1 MKKKN
6 KIATTIVTAAG
17 ALSAAAQEQAPARKR
32 PEQLI
37 SGLGSTNEVTSA
49 AAYESAPEYGASA
62 VRPLG
67 FTMASRDLEQ
77 GRRCKRALL
86 KIVHHAGRPSAASE
100 AAAVETK
107 LMPLLTKNQLPVQVR
122 RELLWMLTEIGGTR
136 SVEAIAPLL
145 TDKDL
150 REDARCALI
159 RLPYPTALAALKTA
173 FTNAPEDFK
182 PALADALR
190 VRGEAVDGC
199 PSRKLT
205 PVAQT
210 SVQAL
215 KEKR

>member
-1 MKKKN
+1 MKKEN
-6 KIATTIVTAAG
+6 KISMGITAVG
-17 ALSAAAQEQAPARKR
+17 AAVSAAAQEQATMRKP

-37 SGLGSTNEVTSA
+37 SALGSTNEVVSA
-49 AAYESAPEYGASA
+49 SACESAPEYGATA

-67 FTMASRDLEQ
+67 FTMASRDIEQ

-86 KIVHHAGRPSAASE
+86 KIVHHAGRPGAAPE

-107 LMPLLTKNQLPVQVR
+107 LMPLLTKNLLPIQVR
-122 RELLWMLTEIGGTR
+122 RELLWMLTEIGRTR

-145 TDKDL
+145 ADKDL

-159 RLPYPTALAALKTA
+159 RLPFPEALTALKTA
-173 FTNAPEDFK
+173 FAGAPEDFK

-190 VRGEAVDGC
+190 ARGETVDGC
-199 PSRKLT
+199 PSRKLV

-210 SVQAL
+210 TVQAL
-215 KEKR
+215 KR